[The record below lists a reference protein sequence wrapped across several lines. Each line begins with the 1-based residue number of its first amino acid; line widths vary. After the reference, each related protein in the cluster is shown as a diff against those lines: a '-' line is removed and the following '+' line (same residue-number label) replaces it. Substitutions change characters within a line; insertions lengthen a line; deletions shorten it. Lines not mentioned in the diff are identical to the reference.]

1 MRDDESIGSQFQSH
15 PERRLCAPGR
25 AADPH
30 RKLR

>member
-1 MRDDESIGSQFQSH
+1 MQV
-15 PERRLCAPGR
+15 RRLCAPGR